1 MQEYKY
7 IYIITKNNKVNEVS
21 SFQEVLDFYNDSALY
36 IILVENKEY
45 KKYSVNDFVTGY
57 CYNIQTKNVSN
68 QDVIIT
74 YENFKLRLLH
84 YQMNVTYADRV
95 PFYGFE
101 FEIIDKNGD
110 AYNRHDFIKL
120 IANKSFAKDFL
131 GYDDTISKAQSI
143 INLMSFIKSFDDLK
157 EIKDTFSSYK

>member
-1 MQEYKY
+1 MQDYKY
-7 IYIITKNNKVNEVS
+7 IYIITKNNKVNKVS
-21 SFQEVLDFYNDSALY
+21 SFQEVLDFYIESAVY

-45 KKYSVNDFVTGY
+45 KKYPVNDFVTGY
-57 CYNIQTKNVSN
+57 CYNTKTKNVN
-68 QDVIIT
+68 NEDVVIT
-74 YENFKLRLLH
+74 YENFKLRFFH
-84 YQMNVTYADRV
+84 YQIDVSYASNVKFD
-95 PFYGFE
+95 GFE

-120 IANKSFAKDFL
+120 VANKSFAKDFL